1 MTTPIS
7 AIGAMTPYTA
17 STATDPTTTPTA
29 STSTAGSTAGSTA
42 STDSTSSM
50 MLDPQAFLQLLVAQ
64 LKYQDPSNPVDTS
77 SFMNQT
83 AMLSQVQTMNSMSST
98 LSALVSAQQA
108 QAATGLIG
116 KHVTYLDTNGM
127 RVDGIVSAANLL
139 ASGATLQ
146 IDGATVALSSIV
158 GVNDGTSP
166 STPTAPTTTTTS

>member
-1 MTTPIS
+1 
-7 AIGAMTPYTA
+7 
-17 STATDPTTTPTA
+17 
-29 STSTAGSTAGSTA
+29 
-42 STDSTSSM
+42 M

-116 KHVTYLDTNGM
+116 KHITYLDDKGM
-127 RVDGIVSAANLL
+127 RVDGVVSAANLL
-139 ASGATLQ
+139 SSGATLV
-146 IDGATVALSSIV
+146 IGGATVPLASVV
-158 GVNDGTSP
+158 GVDDG
-166 STPTAPTTTTTS
+166 TTTSSTSTTA